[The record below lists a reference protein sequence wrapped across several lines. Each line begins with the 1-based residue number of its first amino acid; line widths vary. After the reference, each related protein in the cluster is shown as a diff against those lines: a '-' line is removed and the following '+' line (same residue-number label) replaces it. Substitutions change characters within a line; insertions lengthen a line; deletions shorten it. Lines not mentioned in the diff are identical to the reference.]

1 MSGVKSDIEKILLH
15 FQHNNRQYILF
26 SLKSDMNTYLY
37 LKHQRETLISLFYGR
52 DIVSKVK
59 SLLNENT
66 TNCIE
71 CELGTLIKGGV
82 SYDEPDLVEFNLTK
96 SEANEILDKIK
107 LEKEVIENKIK
118 IVDFK

>member
-52 DIVSKVK
+52 EIFSKVK
-59 SLLNENT
+59 SLLNENAT
-66 TNCIE
+66 TCIE